1 MNRDKYISELNEIKA
16 SEAFQ
21 QKTMELLKNLP
32 ADREPEKKKKP
43 LRLVLVPAL
52 AVVLVCGLLL
62 SGVLFPLSTV
72 SASENLMNG
81 VSANK
86 IDVKGSVSEDFIRSQ
101 QDFSVKLFRESAA
114 KGQNSLVSPVSV
126 SLALGMT
133 ANGAGGETLTQF
145 EKLLGGG
152 MDITELNRNEYLLA
166 DQLKSITD
174 GKLQIANSIW
184 YRDKNLTVEK
194 GFLQKNADYF
204 GAGAFQLDFG
214 KQSTVNKINGWVKEN
229 TGGKIDKMVSQ
240 IDDTTMMYL
249 INALYFES
257 DWRIAYKDY
266 QVKDRE
272 FQAPGGKV
280 TVPFM
285 NSEEIYLHDGK
296 SDGILKP
303 FKDDR
308 FALMAILP
316 KEGVGLDEYIAQM
329 TGESFA
335 ALLDSA
341 GEERADSFLPK
352 FKYEFSVGLNDP
364 LKELGLTD
372 AFDADRAD
380 FRSMGSSP
388 DGPLFISEV
397 LHKTFIQVD
406 ELGAKAGAATS
417 VSMAA
422 TSAAPVQEQK
432 EVVFDRPFL
441 YAIVDTQTKLPVF
454 IGTVSNPKE

>member
-16 SEAFQ
+16 SKDFQ
-21 QKTMELLKNLP
+21 QKTTELLKNLP
-32 ADREPEKKKKP
+32 TDREPEKKRKP

-62 SGVLFPLSTV
+62 SGVLFPLSMV

-101 QDFSVKLFRESAA
+101 QDFSVKLFRESVA
-114 KGQNSLVSPVSV
+114 KGQNSLVSPVSL

-152 MDITELNRNEYLLA
+152 MDIAELNRNEYLLA
-166 DQLKSITD
+166 NQLKSITD

-184 YRDKNLTVEK
+184 YRDKDLKVDK

-285 NSEEIYLHDGK
+285 NSQEVYLHDGK

-303 FKDDR
+303 FQDDR
-308 FALMAILP
+308 FALMAVLP

-341 GEERADSFLPK
+341 GEEWADSFLPK
-352 FKYEFSVGLNDP
+352 FKYEFSIGLNDP
-364 LKELGLTD
+364 LKALGLTD

-388 DGPLFISEV
+388 EGPLFISEV
-397 LHKTFIQVD
+397 LHKTFIEVD

-417 VSMAA
+417 ISMDAG
-422 TSAAPVQEQK
+422 SAAPAQDRK

-441 YAIVDTQTKLPVF
+441 YAIVDTQAKLPVF